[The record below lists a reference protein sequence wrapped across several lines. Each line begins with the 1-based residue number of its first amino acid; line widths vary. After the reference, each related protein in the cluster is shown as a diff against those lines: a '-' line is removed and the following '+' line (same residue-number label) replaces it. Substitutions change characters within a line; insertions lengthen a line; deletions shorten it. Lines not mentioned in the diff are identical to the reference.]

1 MKRKKFLRV
10 LCLIGVVLAL
20 STVSNPALAADR
32 LIISTYPEGGALYSL
47 GAALATVVNKHTN
60 IKATI
65 QGVGP
70 PLKWRAFM
78 EAGEVDMGSSNSADF
93 VWAYHGIGPF
103 AGKPR
108 WEQLRL
114 VHIGFD
120 IYRVVY
126 TRKKDNYRNISQL
139 KGKTIGAVIP
149 GSHGITRGSLAIL
162 GSAGITKENSNLV
175 SYSSPKEAAAALI
188 EGRMD
193 AFIYGH
199 TSVWQE
205 VERAVGCYL
214 VPMTLEQQKKASEI
228 EPAYIPV
235 TMPAGLYKYP
245 EKVPSIGLVIAVV
258 ARKDVPEEIIYKANK
273 ALWENFDEYKAAHP
287 RGKAFSLDRALNKIG
302 LPYHPGT
309 IKYLKEKGL
318 WTAEWEAYNKSQLR

>member
-1 MKRKKFLRV
+1 MKKKRLLKV
-10 LCLIGVVLAL
+10 LCLFGIVLML
-20 STVSNPALAADR
+20 SAVPELSSAKER

-47 GAALATVVNKHTN
+47 AAGLATVVNKHTD
-60 IKATI
+60 IKSTV

-93 VWAYHGIGPF
+93 MWAYHGTGPF
-103 AGKPR
+103 KGKPR
-108 WEQLRL
+108 WKQLRL

-120 IYRVVY
+120 VYRVVY
-126 TRKKDNYRNISQL
+126 TRKKDNIRNVSQL
-139 KGKTIGAVIP
+139 KGKTIGAINP
-149 GSHGITRGSLAIL
+149 GSYGITSGGLAIL
-162 GSAGITKENSNLV
+162 GAAGITKENSNIV

-199 TSVWQE
+199 TSVWKE
-205 VERAVGCYL
+205 VDRAVGCYL
-214 VPMTLEQQKKASEI
+214 VPLTPEQQTKAVEI
-228 EPAYIPV
+228 EPAYTPV
-235 TMPAGLYKYP
+235 TMPAGAYKYP
-245 EKVPSIGLVIAVV
+245 EKILSIGLPIVVIA
-258 ARKDVPEEIIYKANK
+258 RKGVPEETIYKTNK
-273 ALWENFDEYKAAHP
+273 ALWEHFEEFKASHP
-287 RGKAFSLDRALNKIG
+287 RGKHFSLDRALRKVG

-318 WTAEWEAYNKSQLR
+318 WTSEWEEYSNKQLR